1 MAQLRQWA
9 SIWQKCSSDPNFSVW
24 YLQTIAVVIDHLA
37 ETNKL
42 KVYQDGEET
51 LAPLDIDSTRS
62 LLQVLLALVSN
73 PVTKQTINTTELKKK
88 LEDTTNEK
96 SADKPKKKEK
106 VSDKDELLLI
116 ATRTLNT
123 LCGRS
128 DKNKEMIAELDI
140 PAALF
145 RYVKL
150 HCDFKYLEIGY
161 QQSTLS
167 IPMTCLLR

>member
-1 MAQLRQWA
+1 MEQLHQWA
-9 SIWQKCSSDPNFSVW
+9 SIFQKCSSDPHLSVW

-42 KVYQDGEET
+42 KVHQNGNNEET
-51 LAPLDIDSTRS
+51 LVPLDNDSTRA

-73 PVTKQTINTTELKKK
+73 PVTKQIVSATELKKK
-88 LEDTTNEK
+88 LEDTTSEK
-96 SADKPKKKEK
+96 SDKPKKKEK
-106 VSDKDELLLI
+106 ASDKDELLLI

-128 DKNKEMIAELDI
+128 DRNKEMIAELDI

-145 RYVKL
+145 RY
-150 HCDFKYLEIGY
+150 I
-161 QQSTLS
+161 QSTVTLNLQKLAAS
-167 IPMTCLLR
+167 RVHSRFL